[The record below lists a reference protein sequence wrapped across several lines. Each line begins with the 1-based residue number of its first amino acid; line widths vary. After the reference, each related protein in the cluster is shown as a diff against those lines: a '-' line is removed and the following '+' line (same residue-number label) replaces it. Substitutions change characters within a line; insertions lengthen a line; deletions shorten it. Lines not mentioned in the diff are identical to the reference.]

1 MNKTVLGLSVGLSMG
16 LAAGLVA
23 VFAFSHGVVF
33 AQGGPKEA
41 TDITNAEVLAVLKAG
56 AAKTPPA
63 VDQTLR
69 VLDMGTYAM
78 SVAVIHRGATPQ
90 PGAGRGAG
98 AGGGAGRA
106 GGAGGGAGRGAAS
119 ANAATSCGLTEA
131 PAGAQMSPP
140 GMIAHDQTTE
150 TYIVISGSGTLVTGG
165 QIVNGR
171 RSGPE
176 SDVTK
181 ILNGPSCSGT
191 AAGNIVSRV
200 VNVGDIT
207 VIPAGVPHGWTAI
220 ADHVDYLSVRPDP
233 DKVLQHGYVNPALTK

>member
-1 MNKTVLGLSVGLSMG
+1 MYKTVLALSAGV
-16 LAAGLVA
+16 AAGVA
-23 VFAFSHGVVF
+23 AVLAVSHGVVF

-41 TDITNAEVLAVLKAG
+41 IDITNAQIQAVLKAPT
-56 AAKTPPA
+56 ASI
-63 VDQTLR
+63 DNTLR
-69 VLDMGTYAM
+69 VIDMGTYAM
-78 SVAVIHRGATPQ
+78 SVAVIHRGAP
-90 PGAGRGAG
+90 AARGAG
-98 AGGGAGRA
+98 AAGGAAGAGRA
-106 GGAGGGAGRGAAS
+106 GAAARGGAAGRGAA
-119 ANAATSCGLTEA
+119 AAAEACGLKEA

-171 RSGPE
+171 RSGPD

-200 VNVGDIT
+200 MNVGDIS
-207 VIPAGVPHGWTAI
+207 VIPAGVPHGWTNI
-220 ADHVDYLSVRPDP
+220 TDHVDYLSVRPDP
-233 DKVLQHGYVNPALTK
+233 DKVLEHGYVNPAIK